1 MNLNPFTES
10 DWDAFA
16 GCDSKH
22 PFISEEDF
30 IMYGEEDFTYIG
42 LIIVDGKTV
51 QVHGSLDDDDEKEI
65 LLHKDFESTAEA
77 ATYVM
82 KLENESNVDDLLSDG
97 FKIL

>member
-1 MNLNPFTES
+1 MNLNPFNES

-16 GCDSKH
+16 GCDSKF

-42 LIIVDGKTV
+42 LIIVDNKTV

-77 ATYVM
+77 VTYVM
-82 KLENESNVDDLLSDG
+82 KLENESNVDDLISDG
-97 FKIL
+97 FKVL